1 MMQAREWLRSIP
13 ESFCRT
19 ALTDID
25 RTLAAIGAEH
35 DVKIPLA
42 IESGS
47 RAWGFP
53 SLDSDYDCRFI
64 FIRPVAQYLSLWPV
78 RDVIEV
84 PLTQELDIN
93 GWDLAKAIRLLLKG
107 NVAVMEWLSSPIIY
121 GADATFRA
129 QFTTLAHRV
138 CNRTLVARH
147 YLHLGEKQYDRHCGA
162 QGHDMR
168 LKKLFYALRPAIALR
183 WLRLHPAQGV
193 VPMHFPSLLGECE
206 LEPATV
212 GMIGDLIDAKAKTR
226 ETRLIGMPVT
236 LDRLMAHEFALAHE
250 TFDHL
255 SPEIPASASAMAEA
269 DDFFRA
275 QLR

>member
-1 MMQAREWLRSIP
+1 MTHAQGWLRAIP
-13 ESFCRT
+13 ESFCPT
-19 ALTDID
+19 ALGDID
-25 RTLAAIGAEH
+25 RTLQAIRAEH
-35 DVKIPLA
+35 DVAIPLA

-64 FIRPVAQYLSLWPV
+64 FIRPTAQYLSLWPV

-93 GWDLAKAIRLLLKG
+93 GWDLAKAVRLLLKG

-129 QFTTLAHRV
+129 RFLALAHRV

-147 YLHLGEKQYDRHCGA
+147 YLHLGEKQYDRHCGM
-162 QGHDMR
+162 QVHDLR
-168 LKKLFYALRPAIALR
+168 IKKLFYALRPAIALR
-183 WLRLHPAQGV
+183 WLRLHPACNV

-212 GMIGDLIDAKAKTR
+212 GIIDDLIRAKAQTR
-226 ETRLIGMPVT
+226 ETRLIAMPEP
-236 LDRLMAHEFALAHE
+236 LEWLMAHEFALAHE

-255 SPEIPASASAMAEA
+255 SPEVPADAMAEA
-269 DDFFRA
+269 DEFFRA
-275 QLR
+275 QLGGK